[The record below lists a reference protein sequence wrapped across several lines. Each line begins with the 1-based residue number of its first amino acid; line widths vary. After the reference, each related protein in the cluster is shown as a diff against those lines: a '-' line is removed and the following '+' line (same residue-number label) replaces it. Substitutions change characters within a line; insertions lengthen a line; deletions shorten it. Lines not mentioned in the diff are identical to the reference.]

1 MTVTSVPLRDRV
13 AAPELVL
20 PQHPDIARWRPATLD
35 DLDAMM
41 VLMDAADRVDHPA
54 STTTRAEVENALR
67 SSKLIM
73 ATDTLVGES
82 SSGVLIAA
90 GVVAEA
96 QAQSTRVQ
104 VYLEGTVHPQ
114 WRDRGIGRQLLAW
127 QRDRALQI
135 LSTSPH
141 ALPGWIMVDQEQGN
155 IAGQHV
161 SERAGFALARYFTE
175 MERRLSDP
183 VDPVE
188 PLADVRIVPLTDDL
202 VDSARL
208 ARNDAFRDHWGSQPT
223 TSERWEHMTSSPEF
237 RKDLSRVAVETTD
250 AGEQRVVAFALISV
264 NKRDWEAAGY
274 SKAYI
279 EYIGVVRDHR
289 GERLAPAII
298 TAALQSLRDVG
309 IERAT
314 LDVDSESPTGANT
327 LYERMGFTAGER
339 GFSYVLEV

>member
-1 MTVTSVPLRDRV
+1 MTVTRTALRDRV
-13 AAPELVL
+13 AAPELAL

-41 VLMDAADRVDHPA
+41 VLMDAADHLDHPA
-54 STTTRAEVENALR
+54 STTTRAQVENALK
-67 SSKLIM
+67 SSELIM

-82 SSGVLIAA
+82 AAGVLIAA

-96 QAQSTRVQ
+96 QAKSTRVQ
-104 VYLEGTVHPQ
+104 VYLEGTVHPA
-114 WRDRGIGRQLLAW
+114 WRGRGIGRELLAW
-127 QRDRALQI
+127 QRDRALQ
-135 LSTSPH
+135 LLARSPH
-141 ALPGWIMVDQEQGN
+141 ALPGWIMVDQEHGN
-155 IAGQHV
+155 IAGQHL
-161 SERAGFALARYFTE
+161 SERAGFTLTRYFTE

-183 VDPVE
+183 VEIVE
-188 PLADVRIVPLTDDL
+188 PLADVRIVPLDDEL
-202 VDSARL
+202 VESSRL

-223 TSERWEHMTSSPEF
+223 TQERWEHLTSSPEF
-237 RKDLSRVAVETTD
+237 RKDLSRVAIEKTD
-250 AGEQRVVAFALISV
+250 AGEPRVVAFALVSV

-289 GERLAPAII
+289 GEKLAPAII
-298 TAALQSLRDVG
+298 TAALQSLRDAG

-327 LYERMGFTAGER
+327 LYERMGFVAGDR
-339 GFSYVLEV
+339 GYSYVLEV